1 MRLSRIGRLFSLKRL
16 RRCYNLFHNP
26 IKSLFFLSFIIKK
39 PVLITLRDTSATVF
53 SRRDSKFWDWF
64 FTLEDASINFTDC
77 GEVLLALEDCKV
89 LLRPGT
95 NDFHTFQE
103 IFLLDI
109 YSIRSLRDSF
119 NNVID
124 IGANIGLFSS
134 AMLKRAKRVIAVE
147 PVSENYEQALRNIN
161 LNGGCSS
168 DVLRYAIT
176 TESNQ
181 LVSVF
186 REKRNTVGHS
196 LIKGWI
202 KNVDSREDVPAI
214 TLSGLLKKTNCN
226 AVDLLKCDVEGSEY
240 DIFLNTSPDDLKKIN
255 MIIMEVHISE
265 GLPPSL
271 VKELVSYLESVGFSI
286 HSEKEISQLSSARQS
301 FIVRAKHAA

>member
-1 MRLSRIGRLFSLKRL
+1 MRLSRIGCLLSLKRL
-16 RRCYNLFHNP
+16 KRCYNVFYNP
-26 IKSLFFLSFIIKK
+26 ITSLFSLSFVIKK
-39 PVLITLRDTSATVF
+39 PVLITLRDGSAIIF

-64 FTLEDASINFTDC
+64 FASEDASIHFTDS
-77 GEVLLALEDCKV
+77 GEVLLTLGDCKV

-95 NDFHTFQE
+95 NDFFTFQE
-103 IFLLDI
+103 VFLFDI
-109 YSIRSLRDSF
+109 YSIRSLGNSF

-147 PVSENYEQALRNIN
+147 PISENYEQAVKNIN
-161 LNGGCSS
+161 LNGGCPS

-181 LVSVF
+181 LVPVF

-202 KNVDSREDVPAI
+202 KDVESTENVPGI
-214 TLSGLLKKTNCN
+214 TLSDLLVKTNCN
-226 AVDLLKCDVEGSEY
+226 SVDLLKCDVEGSEY
-240 DIFLNTSPDDLKKIN
+240 DIFLRTSPDDLKKIN

-265 GLPPSL
+265 DLPPSL
-271 VKELVSYLESVGFSI
+271 VKKLASYLESVGFSI
-286 HSEKEISQLSSARQS
+286 CSEKEISQLSPDRQS
-301 FIVRAKHAA
+301 FILRATHAA